1 MEIVDNLNI
10 NDQYFMNLA
19 YKESNNSNCR
29 RHVGAVLVKNGMVL
43 ATGYNAAPIGIKSCQ
58 EYGICMRQR
67 DNIKSGT
74 MQEHCKAVHA
84 EQNAIINAARCG
96 ISIEDSTIYVTT
108 YPCSICARMLINC
121 SLKRIV
127 YDGDYLDSNSHSMLE
142 ESGIAIEKII
152 RK

>member
-1 MEIVDNLNI
+1 MKAVDNLHI
-10 NDQYFMNLA
+10 DRYFMNLA
-19 YKESNNSNCR
+19 QKESDNSNCR
-29 RHVGAVLVKNGMVL
+29 RHVGAVLVKNGIVL

-74 MQEHCKAVHA
+74 MQEYCKAVHA

-96 ISIEDSTIYVTT
+96 IPIEDGTIYVTT

-121 SLKRIV
+121 KLKRIV
-127 YDGDYLDSNSHSMLE
+127 YDGDYFDKNSHSMLE
-142 ESGIAIEKII
+142 ESGIAIEKIM